1 MYPPSTPSRRSCAI
15 CGRKEAAASMHLAT
29 VFEDGQPTRA
39 CDHCRD
45 QQAWVCQNRRCRREQ
60 VGQQYLVNGLAFCA
74 PCAQE
79 AGVPTSGGGLPR
91 GDSSSAASRARR

>member
-1 MYPPSTPSRRSCAI
+1 MYPPSTPLRRTCAI

-29 VFEDGQPTRA
+29 VFEDGQPARA
-39 CDHCRD
+39 CDQCRD
-45 QQAWVCQNRRCRREQ
+45 QQAWFCQNRSCRREQ

-79 AGVPTSGGGLPR
+79 AGVLTVLTSG
-91 GDSSSAASRARR
+91 S

>member
-79 AGVPTSGGGLPR
+79 AGVATSGCERPR
-91 GDSSSAASRARR
+91 GESSSAASSA